1 MNLFDTVRL
10 HFLTESS
17 YSEDAISATK
27 NADSWSH
34 DIYQDKSNDHSAA
47 AMAHHGA
54 HKMHQAAAIHAMD
67 KNKKEYHSLMAKQHK
82 DMFMHHDSH
91 V

>member
-1 MNLFDTVRL
+1 MNFFETVRSR
-10 HFLTESS
+10 FLTESS
-17 YSEDAISATK
+17 YSGDAISATK
-27 NADSWSH
+27 EADSWSH

-47 AMAHHGA
+47 ARAHHTA
-54 HKMHQAAAIHAMD
+54 HQMHQAAASHAMD